1 MFEVLLLVMAVV
13 KKAGLIVSHLML
25 QLGHEHPPSSSYTG
39 ASCLVFI
46 DVSVSVHAIATCR
59 GCCAEHNFT
68 MLPGHQGI
76 PNIQAYLDTEQ
87 FEIGAAL
94 SSELTEMY
102 GANMLLPNVHHRAGC
117 THV

>member
-1 MFEVLLLVMAVV
+1 
-13 KKAGLIVSHLML
+13 
-25 QLGHEHPPSSSYTG
+25 
-39 ASCLVFI
+39 
-46 DVSVSVHAIATCR
+46 
-59 GCCAEHNFT
+59 

>member
-1 MFEVLLLVMAVV
+1 MF
-13 KKAGLIVSHLML
+13 
-25 QLGHEHPPSSSYTG
+25 QLGHEHPHSSSYIG

-46 DVSVSVHAIATCR
+46 DVSVSVHASATCR
-59 GCCAEHNFT
+59 GCCGQHNFT

-87 FEIGAAL
+87 SDIGVAL
-94 SSELTEMY
+94 SSELTEMPV
-102 GANMLLPNVHHRAGC
+102 ANILLPYVYHRASC